1 MLRLGLVCVRQFMSV
16 SMCATVCI
24 NWSRRHLTEGFSPQ
38 KPLTMAGL
46 QLGSVCACVAGA
58 WNFTRTQINCFLAN
72 ETWLVTKPV
81 LYI

>member
-46 QLGSVCACVAGA
+46 QLGSVCACVLQGPGTLQGHRSTA
-58 WNFTRTQINCFLAN
+58 FLLMKLG
-72 ETWLVTKPV
+72 W
-81 LYI
+81 